1 MPEGNEIHRFAEQH
15 AAAFAGKRVR
25 VDSPNGGFADAEVL
39 NGRKLL
45 RVDAVG
51 KHLGY
56 NFGRDLILHIH
67 LGMYGDFHQGRM
79 PFPPVKG
86 ALRLRIYTKTDWIEL
101 RGGTDTSIFTQAK
114 WESLL
119 KRLGPDPL
127 IPGSDPKPAFEKIA
141 KRNTSIGALLMDQ
154 SVIAGIGNI
163 YRAELLY
170 RAKIHPLRPGKDVDP
185 GMLKS
190 IWRDAVKLL
199 GEGVKNTRYVTTL
212 AKDRPHKRGPVH
224 EDEEHYVYR
233 RHGKPCFVCGT
244 KIERADLAGRTVY
257 WCPNCQKK

>member
-1 MPEGNEIHRFAEQH
+1 MPEGNEIHRFAQEH
-15 AAAFAGKRVR
+15 AKVFAGKRVR
-25 VDSPNGGFADAEVL
+25 VDSPNDGFADTEVL
-39 NGRKLL
+39 DERKLL
-45 RVDAVG
+45 RVDAIG

-67 LGMYGDFHQGRM
+67 LGMYGDFHQGKM

-101 RGGTDTSIFTQAK
+101 RGGTDTSIFSHTK

-127 IPGSDPKPAFEKIA
+127 IVDSDPKLAFEKIA
-141 KRNTSIGALLMDQ
+141 KRSTPIGVLLMDQ

-170 RAKIHPLRPGKDVDP
+170 RARIHPLRPGKDVD
-185 GMLKS
+185 M
-190 IWRDAVKLL
+190 
-199 GEGVKNTRYVTTL
+199 
-212 AKDRPHKRGPVH
+212 
-224 EDEEHYVYR
+224 
-233 RHGKPCFVCGT
+233 
-244 KIERADLAGRTVY
+244 
-257 WCPNCQKK
+257 